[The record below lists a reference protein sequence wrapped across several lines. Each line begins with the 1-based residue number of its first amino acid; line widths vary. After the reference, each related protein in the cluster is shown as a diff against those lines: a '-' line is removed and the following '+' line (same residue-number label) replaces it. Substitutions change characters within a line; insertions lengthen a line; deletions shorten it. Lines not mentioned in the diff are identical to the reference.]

1 MDEIEQKEKLLRE
14 KEEEFKEE
22 AYEEIKLSE
31 VNQAQ
36 VDNRKIELEAML
48 ANMQKLEAEF
58 DELDADF
65 DDQLSLLLAP
75 NIEGLNTLIN
85 KNQKTNQNQS
95 KGDDSD

>member
-1 MDEIEQKEKLLRE
+1 MDEIEQKEKLLRQ

-31 VNQAQ
+31 INQAQ
-36 VDNRKIELEAML
+36 VDSKKVELEAML

-65 DDQLSLLLAP
+65 DDQLGLLLTP
-75 NIEGLNTLIN
+75 SIEGLDSLIN
-85 KNQKTNQNQS
+85 KKQKPKQNQS
-95 KGDDSD
+95 KDDSN